1 MSQISFFDGSQP
13 LKITKPIRLIE
24 CFAGYGSQALAL
36 KYLGVEF
43 EHWKIA
49 EWAVKSIQAYKDMHF
64 PDDNT
69 DYSAEYSKEWLI
81 DYLFEK
87 GISADY
93 NKPMTREQ
101 IARMG
106 EDKIR
111 TVYNNIIATHNLV
124 SVTNV
129 NGKDL
134 EITNTD
140 DYTYILTYSFPC
152 FTKDSLVLTKNGYK
166 KIIDVEVGDYVL
178 THDNTYQRVI
188 NKFDNGIH
196 PIYSIRGMAIDEIR
210 TTKNHKFYVREMK
223 REGHFSKRIFGLPQ
237 WKQVCDISKKDYMG
251 IAINQNSTIPKWDG
265 VEYVWSDGRKSR
277 HKNKIS
283 KMLECKDFWW
293 VVGRYIGDG
302 WIRNQGGII
311 ICCGKHEKQELESK
325 IGGLFNY
332 SCVEDKS
339 VYKFHISDKEV
350 EKFVTPFG
358 RGAKNKRLTNTIIDL
373 PCELLEG
380 FIEGYLSADGCFTN
394 GVYKAT
400 SVSRELIYGVAQCV
414 AKVYKTPY
422 RIYRTKRH
430 NTSKIQGREI
440 KQNDTFEL
448 VFKKEKKIQDK
459 AFYED
464 GFIWY
469 PINSISQDGEEEV
482 YDIEVENNH
491 SFTVQNTIVHNCQ
504 DLSQAGLSKGMQ
516 KGSGTRSGLLWEIER
531 MLDECEELPQIL
543 LMENVPQVIGEKNR
557 DAFRDWFLKL
567 ESLGYKSWYT
577 IMNGKDYE
585 IPQNRERCFMVSAL
599 GDYYYEFPTT
609 KPLKLRLKDMLET
622 QVDEKYYLSDVTI
635 ERIKNWNA
643 QQDPLKNIDK
653 EKIVSPCITAR
664 GAGEEHSG
672 MILIKC
678 EQVGEIQGSGY
689 NEMTGRVYGSN
700 GLSPTVRTFCGGGQE
715 IKIAEDEP
723 RFYDYY
729 NKTEIIGE
737 YCGTLTTG
745 TAHNG
750 SGTFLVDE
758 KNYIQRAIEDSK
770 GKDCGFYCDQSPTFG
785 YRKPIDG
792 LARALKAEQHD
803 SSVINNYRIRKLT
816 PKECF
821 RLMGVKDKDF
831 ERVAR
836 NQSNSSL
843 YHCAGDSIIT
853 NCLMAIF
860 KEML

>member
-1 MSQISFFDGSQP
+1 MSQIGLFDGSQP

-36 KYLGVEF
+36 KYLGVDF

-64 PDDNT
+64 PNDNA
-69 DYSAEYSKEWLI
+69 DYSEGKDKEWLI

-93 NKPMTREQ
+93 NKPMTRQQ
-101 IARMG
+101 ISRMG
-106 EDKIR
+106 EPKIR

-124 SVTNV
+124 SVCNIK
-129 NGKDL
+129 GKDL
-134 EITNTD
+134 EITDTD
-140 DYTYILTYSFPC
+140 KYNYILTYSFPC

-196 PIYSIRGMAIDEIR
+196 PIYSIKGMAIDEIR

-223 REGHFSKRIFGLPQ
+223 TQGHFSKRIFGLPQ
-237 WKQVCDISKKDYMG
+237 WKQVCELSKKDYMG

-265 VEYVWSDGRKSR
+265 IEYVWSDGRKSR

-283 KMLECKDFWW
+283 KMLELKDFWW

-325 IGGLFNY
+325 LGGLFNY

-339 VYKFHISDKEV
+339 VYKFHIPDKEV

-373 PCELLEG
+373 PCNLLEG

-469 PINSISQDGEEEV
+469 PINSVSQDGEEEV

-504 DLSQAGLSKGMQ
+504 DLSGAGLGKGME

-531 MLDECEELPQIL
+531 ILDECEKLPQIL
-543 LMENVPQVIGEKNR
+543 LMENVPEVIGNKNR
-557 DAFRDWFLKL
+557 KSFSDWFCKL
-567 ESLGYKSWYT
+567 ESLGYKSYYT

-585 IPQNRERCFMVSAL
+585 IPQNRERCFMVSCL
-599 GDYYYEFPTT
+599 GDYYYNFPTP
-609 KPLKLRLKDMLET
+609 KPLKLRLKDLLEAE
-622 QVDEKYYLSDVTI
+622 VDEKYYLSDVVL

-653 EKIVSPCITAR
+653 EKVVPPCSNAR

-678 EQVGEIQGSGY
+678 EQVGENKGSGY

-715 IKIAEDEP
+715 IKVAEVVGGVGKKKSNGGTQYYQQDRVYQGDVELSHPANLPSGSYNYVVDEP
-723 RFYDYY
+723 RVFDYY
-729 NKTEIIGE
+729 NKREINADVCGAITTKQSIGS
-737 YCGTLTTG
+737 CGVF
-745 TAHNG
+745 A
-750 SGTFLVDE
+750 V
-758 KNYIQRAIEDSK
+758 Q
-770 GKDCGFYCDQSPTFG
+770 QSP
-785 YRKPIDG
+785 
-792 LARALKAEQHD
+792 
-803 SSVINNYRIRKLT
+803 NYRIRKLT

-821 RLMGVKDKDF
+821 RLMGVKDEDF
-831 ERVAR
+831 ERVAK

-843 YHCAGDSIIT
+843 YHLAGDSIIT

-860 KEML
+860 KKML

>member
-1 MSQISFFDGSQP
+1 MSQISIFDGDTR

-24 CFAGYGSQALAL
+24 CFAGYGSQALSL
-36 KYLGVEF
+36 KYLGVPF

-64 PDDNT
+64 SEDNT
-69 DYSAEYSKEWLI
+69 DYSAKHSKEWLV
-81 DYLFEK
+81 DFLFEK

-101 IARMG
+101 ISRMG

-178 THDNTYQRVI
+178 THDKTYQRVI

-196 PIYSIRGMAIDEIR
+196 PIYCIRGMAIDEIR

-265 VEYVWSDGRKSR
+265 IEYVWSDGRKSR

-504 DLSQAGLSKGMQ
+504 DLSQAGLSKGME

-531 MLDECEELPQIL
+531 ILDECEELPQIL
-543 LMENVPQVIGEKNR
+543 LMENVPQVVGEKNR

-585 IPQNRERCFMVSAL
+585 IPQNRERCFMVSVL
-599 GDYYYEFPTT
+599 GDYYYEFPKQKT
-609 KPLKLRLKDMLET
+609 LNLRLQDLQEEK
-622 QVDEKYYLSDVTI
+622 VNEKYY
-635 ERIKNWNA
+635 
-643 QQDPLKNIDK
+643 IDK
-653 EKIVSPCITAR
+653 DIDINNILNFEILGKKENNVSCDCIGVLKGGKWDKMHDIAR
-664 GAGEEHSG
+664 
-672 MILIKC
+672 
-678 EQVGEIQGSGY
+678 
-689 NEMTGRVYGSN
+689 RVYNTN
-700 GLSPTVRTFCGGGQE
+700 GLSPTIHTCGGGNLE
-715 IKIAEDEP
+715 PKIAEVVGGL
-723 RFYDYY
+723 
-729 NKTEIIGE
+729 GE
-737 YCGTLTTG
+737 KKS
-745 TAHNG
+745 N
-750 SGTFLVDE
+750 SGTQYYQQDRVYQGDISLAHPANLPSGSY
-758 KNYIQRAIEDSK
+758 NYVTND
-770 GKDCGFYCDQSPTFG
+770 F
-785 YRKPIDG
+785 
-792 LARALKAEQHD
+792 
-803 SSVINNYRIRKLT
+803 RIRKLT

-821 RLMGVKDKDF
+821 RLMGVKDEDF
-831 ERVAR
+831 ERVAK

-843 YHCAGDSIIT
+843 YHCAGDSIVIT
-853 NCLMAIF
+853 CLMAIF
-860 KEML
+860 GEMLDVDWHIKIQLLYEGMKNESTL